1 MQKFFFIRLD
11 GKYVKINFSDIQ
23 YVEGCKNYLK
33 IVTERKNYLVLITMK
48 RMEQLLPSHLFKRV
62 HKSYI
67 VSLDGIT
74 EFDGNTVYLKD
85 KELPIGHLY
94 KEILEKSVL
103 IAQNEIHEPISAALS
118 SYTIPLAMYKS

>member
-1 MQKFFFIRLD
+1 MQKYFFIKTD
-11 GKYVKINFSDIQ
+11 GKYVKLCFNEIL

-33 IVTERKNYLVLITMK
+33 IVTEKKSYLALLTMK
-48 RMEQLLPSHLFKRV
+48 RMEQLLPATIFKRV

-67 VSLDGIT
+67 VSLDRII

-85 KELPIGHLY
+85 KELPIGHMY

-103 IAQNEIHEPISAALS
+103 IAQGEVNAEVLAVPFHYLS
-118 SYTIPLAMYKS
+118 QKAYAG